1 MHVLRNL
8 KLNRRTVLR
17 GAGSVAVAL
26 PTLEIMLNNNG
37 DALADGAE
45 LPRRFVSFMF
55 GNGVQL
61 ANWEPSV
68 TGSNWSAG
76 GVPSL
81 LQPLV
86 DFNVVDYVNICT
98 GMRNHFGG
106 GAITHHEGM
115 TVFNGYDFVLR
126 PDLPGFASDWG
137 GPTIDQ
143 VIADVIA
150 ESADPTPI
158 HSLQVGLTKFDS
170 PADNGSTAKA
180 ISARGEPGALTV
192 KNPVQNPVDVWDS
205 LFGEFTSIKDDREVR
220 LSVLD
225 AVKEEAE
232 RLKLKLGQGDIARVD
247 AHLQGIA
254 ELETKIAA
262 LPPVCEISESPT
274 HENTESNGQ
283 ENLVLVNQLMSEL
296 IALAF
301 RCDVTRVAS
310 NMVLSVA
317 GETVF
322 GDIGNSG
329 TQHGNSHANNQ
340 EYLDGITFIIARYAE
355 LLATLRD
362 TPDIE
367 GNVLDSTMV
376 FCSSELSQGWSHSW
390 QRQPILIGG
399 HACGYLQYPGIHY
412 QADPAEQPQRR
423 SDGGGEHV
431 GHPADAAAGVR
442 PRGAEHRWRRTD
454 VDQRSA
460 GHHGLSGLSADRETA
475 ALIRAGGLGVSCA
488 SDPDPIFLGTSR
500 SLPSRGTLPA
510 ADHPRLGRLCPKSLP
525 QPPVTRDSPR
535 GFC

>member
-37 DALADGAE
+37 DALADGAD
-45 LPRRFVSFMF
+45 LPLRFISFMF

-61 ANWEPSV
+61 ASWEPEV
-68 TGSNWSAG
+68 TGPNWAAG

-86 DFNVVDYVNICT
+86 DFDVVDYVNICT

-115 TVFNGYDFVLR
+115 CVFSGYDFILR

-143 VIADVIA
+143 VIADVVA

-180 ISARGEPGALTV
+180 ISARGQPGALTI
-192 KNPVQNPVDVWDS
+192 KYPVQNPVDVWDS
-205 LFGEFTSIKDDREVR
+205 LFGEFTALKDDREVR

-232 RLKLKLGQGDIARVD
+232 RLKMKLGQTDTQRVD

-262 LPPVCEISESPT
+262 LPPVCDIIDSPT
-274 HENTESNGQ
+274 HENVESNGQ
-283 ENLVLVNQLMSEL
+283 EDIILVNQIMSEL
-296 IALAF
+296 IATAL
-301 RCDVTRVAS
+301 RCDLTRVAS

-322 GDIGNSG
+322 GDIGNTG

-340 EYLDGITFIIARYAE
+340 QYHDGIQFIIARYAE

-362 TPDIE
+362 TPDVE
-367 GNVLDSTMV
+367 GNLLDSTMV

-412 QADPAEQPQRR
+412 QAIPQNNPSDDQTAAGNTSDILLTMLRAFDPAAP
-423 SDGGGEHV
+423 SVGGGAPMSTNV
-431 GHPADAAAGVR
+431 
-442 PRGAEHRWRRTD
+442 
-454 VDQRSA
+454 
-460 GHHGLSGLSADRETA
+460 LSDIMA
-475 ALIRAGGLGVSCA
+475 
-488 SDPDPIFLGTSR
+488 
-500 SLPSRGTLPA
+500 
-510 ADHPRLGRLCPKSLP
+510 
-525 QPPVTRDSPR
+525 
-535 GFC
+535 